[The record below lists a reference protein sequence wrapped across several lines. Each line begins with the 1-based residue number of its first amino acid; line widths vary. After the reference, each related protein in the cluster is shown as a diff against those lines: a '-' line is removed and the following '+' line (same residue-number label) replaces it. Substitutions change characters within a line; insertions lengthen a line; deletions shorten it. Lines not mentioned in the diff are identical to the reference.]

1 MAVKILKSEGMES
14 STGGNSGFSLLEEFI
29 REVNALHVLDHPN
42 LIRLYGVVL
51 SSKLCMV
58 FQLFRLILDSFKNLN
73 FTYNYILE
81 LFSKAIFL

>member
-58 FQLFRLILDSFKNLN
+58 FQLICLISFKNLN
-73 FTYNYILE
+73 FKYNYILE